1 MISNL
6 FILMIVNLINISD
19 SLSVKKVEEIIP
31 QKASYCIIDLNNDQK
46 PDIVFFI
53 HTDKGYELIAL
64 IQDNKRYK
72 TFLIN
77 KFKDEMSLSCH
88 YGKSIKESQVS
99 KGRIIKIPGSYIKL
113 TQEESSSVIY
123 FWNGHG
129 FTEVW
134 TSD

>member
-1 MISNL
+1 MLVS
-6 FILMIVNLINISD
+6 LINISD
-19 SLSVKKVEEIIP
+19 SSSVNKGEEIIS
-31 QKASYCIIDLNNDQK
+31 QKTSYCIIDLNNDQK
-46 PDIVFFI
+46 PDIVLFI

-64 IQDNKRYK
+64 LRDNERYK
-72 TFLIN
+72 TFLIK

-88 YGKSIKESQVS
+88 YGKSIKESQAG
-99 KGRIIKIPGSYIKL
+99 KGRTIKIPGSYIKL
-113 TQEESSSVIY
+113 TQAESSSVIY